1 MLGRGE
7 EGRSVQYR
15 SLTVTSSPALQP
27 VNLSEAKT
35 HLRVDTD
42 DDDAYIAAL
51 IVAAREWVEAY
62 IDETLI
68 HTQYVMKLDSFPRE
82 IELPRPPMATSGTVT
97 AVSITYTLE
106 NQTTATLAT
115 DQYRVDRDSK
125 PGVLRTNYNG
135 SWPSH
140 LLDYNAVTVTWWGGR
155 GNTATSVPQR
165 IRNAVLW
172 LVGYW
177 YERRMAADAVNL
189 SEIPFGVKA
198 LLDSAKWGSYR

>member
-15 SLTVTSSPALQP
+15 SLTVTSSPTLQP